1 MKDLLEYLQSIP
13 QSVVDNFEEDFGL
26 NGFDLLM
33 SGTVE
38 EAKELLKDY
47 FTYCS
52 LCDGSGCEI
61 LNAEGDW
68 RSCPECGEKN
78 NC

>member
-1 MKDLLEYLQSIP
+1 MKDLLDYLQSIP
-13 QSVVDNFEEDFGL
+13 QSVVNSWEEDHGV

-33 SGTVE
+33 SSTVA
-38 EAKELLKDY
+38 EAKELLADY

-52 LCDGSGCEI
+52 LCDGDGAII

-68 RSCPECGEKN
+68 KTCTECEEKN
-78 NC
+78 NQ

>member
-1 MKDLLEYLQSIP
+1 MTDLLKYLQSVP
-13 QSVVDNFEEDFGL
+13 QSVVESFEEDFGT

-38 EAKELLKDY
+38 EAKELLRDY

-52 LCDGSGCEI
+52 LCDGSGDII

-68 RSCPECGEKN
+68 RSCTECEEKN

>member
-1 MKDLLEYLQSIP
+1 MKDLLDYLQSIP
-13 QSVVDNFEEDFGL
+13 QSVVNSWEEDHGV

-38 EAKELLKDY
+38 EAKGLLADY

-52 LCDGSGCEI
+52 LCDGSGDII
-61 LNAEGDW
+61 LNAEGD
-68 RSCPECGEKN
+68 SKACPECEEKN
-78 NC
+78 S